1 MRFIVALYCLLIG
14 STYCNAQEIRGVVA
28 DRVTDTL
35 ARKYKKPLIHRSEND
50 KALTAEEI
58 KRMPKCG
65 PTDLVA
71 LPPGVYDNKRINRT
85 TFLGIITDSKGEPI
99 TNASISVK
107 KKGTLIGGT
116 IADIDGRY
124 CVTVVDTGHFEL
136 TVSYIGYETTIIS
149 KIFAKEKDT
158 VRINVALSPSEEHA
172 YMRPIICIWL
182 PSMLDYYSSSY
193 KITKTQMRGM
203 NVGFSG
209 VIDSNHNKRKDIS
222 YHYRPAKADTL
233 VNQINYSDTALY
245 VIDGQVYKG
254 SKGIAAYSYISRPDY
269 NRVSFRRFFDRH
281 RYKRDQRLIA
291 KARKQSK

>member
-1 MRFIVALYCLLIG
+1 MRLIVLVYCLLIG
-14 STYCNAQEIRGVVA
+14 SAYCNAQEIRGIVA

-35 ARKYKKPLIHRSEND
+35 ATKYKKPLTRRSEND
-50 KALTAEEI
+50 KVPTAEEI

-65 PTDLVA
+65 PVDLVP
-71 LPPGVYDNKRINRT
+71 LTPGVYDNKKINRT

-136 TVSYIGYETTIIS
+136 TASYIGYETTVIS
-149 KIFAKEKDT
+149 KIFTKEKDT
-158 VRINVALSPSEEHA
+158 IQINVALSPAEEHA

-182 PSMLDYYSSSY
+182 PSMLDYYSSGY

-209 VIDSNHNKRKDIS
+209 VVYSNHDKRKGIS
-222 YHYRPAKADTL
+222 YHYRPSKADTM
-233 VNQINYSDTALY
+233 VNQIDYSDTALY

-254 SKGIAAYSYISRPDY
+254 SKGITACSYSSRQDY
-269 NRVSFRRFFDRH
+269 NGVSFRRFFDRR